1 MKKRRI
7 HPGAVFAIIVFLLLL
22 GLGLVMREG
31 TESSG
36 WTPRIGWNDDTPLG
50 GKGWRLLLGHL
61 GYRVRRIDK
70 PLKQIPPEAQV
81 WMLLDPETRFST
93 AEANALLKWV
103 QDGHTLMWADTSSK
117 ERSELD
123 TSAANSSALKLMRE
137 KLGLEEWRSASFN
150 PRAGLSLPP
159 LVPLSNGDANQYRTG
174 AEGASASA
182 AGVFST
188 RPNVQ
193 VFGNRGEAQL
203 MLILYGKGRVFL
215 MGDALLWTNL
225 ALSKAPNAILAT
237 NLIRA
242 HHAPGALVIWD
253 ERQHDDP
260 AGSVEQAVTPNVL
273 YYLWRP
279 PLRWAVLQVLA
290 GLLLVWAFASRRLGH
305 AVPLPDA
312 EPVTRASQWALA
324 MASLFQKAERP
335 QTAATTTGEEFRR
348 QFALR
353 LGCSPADSD
362 ATIVARAAMQLDI
375 PASHLDHLLL
385 RARTPSDNPA
395 QMLRDAQE
403 MELLLRTLR
412 R

>member
-1 MKKRRI
+1 MKKRRL
-7 HPGAVFAIIVFLLLL
+7 HPGAIFAVIVFLLLL
-22 GLGLVMREG
+22 GFGLVMREG
-31 TESSG
+31 NNSTG

-50 GKGWRLLLGHL
+50 GKGWRMLLEHQ
-61 GYRVRRIDK
+61 GYRLRRVDR
-70 PLKQIPPEAQV
+70 PLKQMPNDAQV
-81 WMLLDPETRFST
+81 WMLLDPLTRFSQS
-93 AEANALLKWV
+93 EASMLLKWV
-103 QDGHTLMWADTSSK
+103 QDGHTLIWADTSSK

-123 TSAANSSALKLMRE
+123 SKAVNSPALNLMRE
-137 KLGLEEWRSASFN
+137 KLGLQEWRTASFK
-150 PRAGLSLPP
+150 PRAGLPLPP
-159 LVPLSNGDANQYRTG
+159 LVPLGDGDVNPYRTDAN
-174 AEGASASA
+174 GASASA
-182 AGVFST
+182 ASVFSS
-188 RPNVQ
+188 RANVQ
-193 VFGNRGEAQL
+193 IFGNRGEAQL
-203 MLILYGKGRVFL
+203 MMIPYGKGRVFL
-215 MGDALLWTNL
+215 MADALLWTNM
-225 ALSKAPNAILAT
+225 ALSKAPNTILAT

-242 HHAPGALVIWD
+242 HHQPGATIIWD
-253 ERQHDDP
+253 ERQHD
-260 AGSVEQAVTPNVL
+260 AATATEVKPNVL

-290 GLLLVWAFASRRLGH
+290 GLLLLWAFKARRLGR
-305 AVPLPDA
+305 AVPLPVQ

-335 QTAATTTGEEFRR
+335 QSAAATTGEEFRR

-385 RARTPSDNPA
+385 RARTPSENPA

>member
-1 MKKRRI
+1 MKKCRL

-31 TESSG
+31 TESGG
-36 WTPRIGWNDDTPLG
+36 WTPRVGWNDDTPLG

-61 GYRVRRIDK
+61 GYRVRRVDR
-70 PLKQIPPEAQV
+70 PLKQMPPDAQV
-81 WMLLDPETRFST
+81 WMLLDPETRFSK

-103 QDGHTLMWADTSSK
+103 QDGHTLMWADTSNS
-117 ERSELD
+117 ERSNLGSE
-123 TSAANSSALKLMRE
+123 TYNSSVLKLMRE
-137 KLGLEEWRSASFN
+137 KLGLQEWRTASFR

-159 LVPLSNGDANQYRTG
+159 LVPLGNGDANQYRTG
-174 AEGASASA
+174 AETASASA

-203 MLILYGKGRVFL
+203 MMIPYGKGRVFL

-242 HHAPGALVIWD
+242 HHPSGAVIIWD
-253 ERQHDDP
+253 ERQHDDT
-260 AGSVEQAVTPNVL
+260 ATGEQAVTPNVL

-290 GLLLVWAFASRRLGH
+290 GLLLVWAFTARRLGR

-335 QTAATTTGEEFRR
+335 QTAAATTGEEFRR

-353 LGCSPADSD
+353 LGCSPSDSD
-362 ATIVARAAMQLDI
+362 AAIVARAAMQLDI

-385 RARTPSDNPA
+385 RARTPSDNAA